1 MTGERVERL
10 RRNHRDEID
19 SAALYDAMASA
30 EREERLAGVYR
41 GLADAERRH
50 AARWADEL
58 ERLGDGRPAERPSH
72 RARVLSSL
80 ASRFGASLLL
90 PTLAAREQLDRSRY
104 TIQPEA
110 PDELREEERAHARLL
125 QELRTRSPAGRAA
138 EALARTERRHIG
150 LGGNALRAAVL
161 GANDGLVSNLSLVMG
176 VAGAELA
183 SNTILVTGIAGL
195 LAGALS
201 MAMGEWISVQSSRE
215 LYAHQIEVE
224 RLEIA
229 TMPELETEELAL
241 IYRAKGVPTTE
252 AHALAERIM
261 GDEATALDAMARE
274 ELGIDPERLG
284 GSAAVAAVA
293 SFVPFTLGAAVPVL
307 PFAFLSGTAATV
319 TRSRQA
325 PSDSSSWVRRSP
337 CSRTAA
343 SSAREAGSS
352 SSAWPPP
359 RSPSRSAASSAS
371 GSPERQQFPATV
383 LRSHADGRHAV

>member
-30 EREERLAGVYR
+30 ERDQRLAGVYR
-41 GLADAERRH
+41 ELAAAERRH
-50 AARWADEL
+50 AARWAAQL
-58 ERLGDGRPAERPSH
+58 EHLGDGRPSERPSH
-72 RARVLSSL
+72 RARVLGWL

-90 PTLAAREQLDRSRY
+90 PTLAAREELDRGRY

-110 PDELREEERAHARLL
+110 PDELRDEEGAHARLL
-125 QELRTRSPAGRAA
+125 QELHARSPASRAA
-138 EALARTERRHIG
+138 EALARTERRRAG
-150 LGGNALRAAVL
+150 VGGNALRAAVL

-183 SNTILVTGIAGL
+183 SRTILVTGVAGL

-241 IYRAKGVPTTE
+241 IYRAKGVPRPRGPRHGR
-252 AHALAERIM
+252 ADHARRGHARSTRWRARSSASTRRARGLRRGGGRGLLRALHLGAGGPRRPVRLPP
-261 GDEATALDAMARE
+261 GTAA
-274 ELGIDPERLG
+274 
-284 GSAAVAAVA
+284 SASAVAASA
-293 SFVPFTLGAAVPVL
+293 CGLFVLGSAITLLTHRGVL
-307 PFAFLSGTAATV
+307 RSG
-319 TRSRQA
+319 
-325 PSDSSSWVRRSP
+325 
-337 CSRTAA
+337 AA
-343 SSAREAGSS
+343 SS
-352 SSAWPPP
+352 
-359 RSPSRSAASSAS
+359 
-371 GSPERQQFPATV
+371 
-383 LRSHADGRHAV
+383 

>member
-41 GLADAERRH
+41 EPGRRRA
-50 AARWADEL
+50 AARRAL
-58 ERLGDGRPAERPSH
+58 GRPARAARRRPPPSPAESP
-72 RARVLSSL
+72 RAGPRLARVALRRV
-80 ASRFGASLLL
+80 AAAADAGR
-90 PTLAAREQLDRSRY
+90 PRAARPRRY

-110 PDELREEERAHARLL
+110 PDALREEERAHARLL
-125 QELRTRSPAGRAA
+125 QELHAQSPAGRAA
-138 EALARTERRHIG
+138 EALARTERRRVG

-176 VAGAELA
+176 VAGAEL
-183 SNTILVTGIAGL
+183 SSRTILVTGIAGL

-241 IYRAKGVPTTE
+241 IYRAKGVPAAE
-252 AHALAERIM
+252 ARALAERIM
-261 GDEATALDAMARE
+261 GDEDDRARRD
-274 ELGIDPERLG
+274 GPRGARHRPRGAGRLG
-284 GSAAVAAVA
+284 RRRRGGLVRALHARGGGARRALR
-293 SFVPFTLGAAVPVL
+293 VPLRHRGDGDERRRERGRPVR
-307 PFAFLSGTAATV
+307 PG
-319 TRSRQA
+319 R
-325 PSDSSSWVRRSP
+325 PRSP
-337 CSRTAA
+337 CSPTAA
-343 SSAREAGSS
+343 SCARGSGS
-352 SSAWPPP
+352 W
-359 RSPSRSAASSAS
+359 SSAS
-371 GSPERQQFPATV
+371 PPPP
-383 LRSHADGRHAV
+383 

>member
-41 GLADAERRH
+41 GLATAERRH
-50 AARWADEL
+50 AARWAAEL
-58 ERLGDGRPAERPSH
+58 EQLGEAPPDERPSL
-72 RARVLSSL
+72 RARVLAQL
-80 ASRFGASLLL
+80 ARRFGASLLI
-90 PTLAAREQLDRSRY
+90 PTLAAREKIDRSRY

-110 PDELREEERAHARLL
+110 GDDLRDEERAHARLL
-125 QELRTRSPAGRAA
+125 AELHARSRAGRAA
-138 EALARTERRHIG
+138 EALARTERRRTAV
-150 LGGNALRAAVL
+150 GGNALRAAVL

-176 VAGAELA
+176 VAGAELSSGA
-183 SNTILVTGIAGL
+183 ILVTGIAGL

-215 LYAHQIEVE
+215 LYAHQLDVE

-241 IYRAKGVPTTE
+241 IYRAKGVPAVE
-252 AHALAERIM
+252 ARALAERIM
-261 GDEATALDAMARE
+261 GDEETALDAMARE
-274 ELGIDPERLG
+274 ELGIDPEDLG
-284 GSAAVAAVA
+284 GSAGTAAIA

-319 TRSRQA
+319 AS
-325 PSDSSSWVRRSP
+325 V
-337 CSRTAA
+337 AA
-343 SSAREAGSS
+343 SACGLFVLGA
-352 SSAWPPP
+352 AITLLTH
-359 RSPSRSAASSAS
+359 RSAVRA
-371 GSPERQQFPATV
+371 GGRQLAIGLAAATV
-383 LRSHADGRHAV
+383 TFAIGRLVGVQLA

>member
-1 MTGERVERL
+1 VNGERVERL

-19 SAALYDAMASA
+19 SAVLYDAMASA

-41 GLADAERRH
+41 GLAAAERRH

-58 ERLGDGRPAERPSH
+58 ERLGEGRPTERPSR
-72 RARVLSSL
+72 RARVLAWL

-90 PTLAAREQLDRSRY
+90 PTLAAREQLDRRRY

-110 PDELREEERAHARLL
+110 PDELRDEERAHSRLL
-125 QELRTRSPAGRAA
+125 EQLRARSPAGRAA
-138 EALARTERRHIG
+138 EALARTERRHG
-150 LGGNALRAAVL
+150 GVGGNALRAAVL

-176 VAGAELA
+176 VAGAEL
-183 SNTILVTGIAGL
+183 SSRTILVTGIAGL

-241 IYRAKGVPTTE
+241 IYRAKGVP
-252 AHALAERIM
+252 AADARVLAERIM
-261 GDEATALDAMARE
+261 GDETTALDAMARE
-274 ELGIDPERLG
+274 ELGIDPDELG

-307 PFAFLSGTAATV
+307 PFAFLSGTAATL
-319 TRSRQA
+319 
-325 PSDSSSWVRRSP
+325 SSV
-337 CSRTAA
+337 AA
-343 SSAREAGSS
+343 SAVGLFVLGSAITLLTHRGVMRAGV
-352 SSAWPPP
+352 
-359 RSPSRSAASSAS
+359 RQLVIGLAAAAVT
-371 GSPERQQFPATV
+371 FAI
-383 LRSHADGRHAV
+383 GRLVGVEIT